1 MGEREHSIS
10 KEELLILMRLQ
21 PVSIVLCATLAL
33 VACGGQSGTS
43 NSSIAPFVYGSI
55 STHGASVVTSNLKV
69 PITLAQFVPCA
80 NGGKGE
86 TVVLSGNLHMI
97 AHTTINANNAHI
109 MTSFNPQGVSGVGL
123 KTGDKYQGNGVTHQV
138 VNVPVNGS
146 SPNNV
151 TFVNNF
157 RIIGQGPGNN
167 YLVHQNSQ
175 ITVNANGTI
184 TVDKTHLSVVCK

>member
-1 MGEREHSIS
+1 MGGREHSIS

-55 STHGASVVTSNLKV
+55 STHGASVVTSNLKF
-69 PITLAQFVPCA
+69 PISLAQFVPCA

-86 TVVLSGNLHMI
+86 IVVLSGNLHLI
-97 AHTTINANNAHI
+97 THTTINANNAHI
-109 MTSFNPQGVSGVGL
+109 MMSLNPQGVSGVGSA
-123 KTGDKYQGNGVTHQV
+123 TGDKYQGNGVTRQI

-146 SPNNV
+146 SPNNF
-151 TFVNNF
+151 TFVDNF

-167 YLVHQNSQ
+167 YLVHENNHMA
-175 ITVNANGTI
+175 VNANGTI
-184 TVDKTHLSVVCK
+184 TVDKTHLSVACK